1 MTNYHFLV
9 IHILFLIR
17 IIKIFLILV
26 FEIEKAIIDLNFDD
40 DVMRLEYPMQSPV
53 TFTLGEKF
61 LQEKLNFNFI
71 IMSELGN
78 KYKKLAKGD
87 IELQSKYFLEKKTIF
102 EKWIYMTPYQSQIEE
117 LGIKGETLKNEL
129 NSGKINV
136 KIELQENLEEY
147 KTKLLL
153 YQKENQ
159 NVKNSDSDLNNN
171 NNMKKNFNYNLKD
184 NENNRNIQF
193 DDNLSDVSISIL
205 DVKEEDR
212 KGLDL
217 NQLIDDDYIENLKQ
231 IIEDNYQ
238 KILPKDP
245 VKLKQMNESLYK
257 KFINLSNIYN
267 EVLYSLA
274 TTGEE
279 IREETKKFYD
289 DYKLLKKD
297 IYNGRVELK
306 KQNYQLKREIEAN
319 NQENKTLK
327 QEIENYK
334 TEKKILK
341 NKLGLEDTK
350 KIENPDIEILSETL
364 KKLNDMG
371 IDIFV
376 GSGLSEEDKNLVKNM
391 LNINSNED
399 ENKKDLGTDNEYE
412 GEDDIKEDLELGNQ
426 IVALIEKDVN
436 DLYLRKKIEQVKID
450 QINAITYI
458 FQNDKDTHEVTL
470 KIVKDELYCTD
481 GTTFS
486 SWLIQNF
493 SV

>member
-1 MTNYHFLV
+1 
-9 IHILFLIR
+9 
-17 IIKIFLILV
+17 
-26 FEIEKAIIDLNFDD
+26 
-40 DVMRLEYPMQSPV
+40 MRLDYPMKSPV
-53 TFTLGEKF
+53 SFTLGEKF
-61 LQEKLNFNFI
+61 LQEKLVFNFI
-71 IMSELGN
+71 IMSALGN
-78 KYKKLAKGD
+78 KYKKIAKGD
-87 IELQSKYFLEKKTIF
+87 IELQSKYFVDKKTTF

-117 LGIKGETLKNEL
+117 LGIQSDSTKNEV
-129 NSGKINV
+129 NNGKINV

-147 KTKLLL
+147 KTKLVL
-153 YQKENQ
+153 YQKDNQ
-159 NVKNSDSDLNNN
+159 ASNSNEKNNIR
-171 NNMKKNFNYNLKD
+171 KNYNFNLKD
-184 NENNRNIQF
+184 GENNRNVQF

-217 NQLIDDDYIENLKQ
+217 EQLIDDDYIEDLKQ
-231 IIEDNYQ
+231 IIENNYQ

-257 KFINLSNIYN
+257 KFINLSNTYN

-297 IYNGRVELK
+297 IFNGRVELK

-341 NKLGLEDTK
+341 NKLGLEDNK
-350 KIENPDIEILSETL
+350 KIDNPDIEILSETL

-391 LNINSNED
+391 LNLNSNED
-399 ENKKDLGTDNEYE
+399 ENKKDGSDNEYE

-426 IVALIEKDVN
+426 IVSLIEKDVN
-436 DLYLRKKIEQVKID
+436 DLYLRKLIEQIKID
-450 QINAITYI
+450 QINAITYV
-458 FQNDKDTHEVTL
+458 FQNDKETHEVTL
-470 KIVKDELYCTD
+470 KIVNEELYCSD
-481 GTTFS
+481 NTTFS
-486 SWLIQNF
+486 SWLIKHF

>member
-1 MTNYHFLV
+1 
-9 IHILFLIR
+9 
-17 IIKIFLILV
+17 
-26 FEIEKAIIDLNFDD
+26 
-40 DVMRLEYPMQSPV
+40 MRLDYPMKSPV
-53 TFTLGEKF
+53 SFTLGEKF
-61 LQEKLNFNFI
+61 LQEKLVFNFI
-71 IMSELGN
+71 IMSALGN
-78 KYKKLAKGD
+78 KYKKIAKGD
-87 IELQSKYFLEKKTIF
+87 IELQSKYFVDKKTTF

-117 LGIKGETLKNEL
+117 LGIQSDSTKNEV
-129 NSGKINV
+129 NNAKINV

-147 KTKLLL
+147 KTKLVL
-153 YQKENQ
+153 YQKDNQ
-159 NVKNSDSDLNNN
+159 ASNSNEKNNIR
-171 NNMKKNFNYNLKD
+171 KNYNFNLKD
-184 NENNRNIQF
+184 GENNRNVQF

-217 NQLIDDDYIENLKQ
+217 EQLIDDDYIEDLKQ
-231 IIEDNYQ
+231 IIENNYQ

-257 KFINLSNIYN
+257 KFINLSNTYN

-297 IYNGRVELK
+297 IFNGRVELK

-341 NKLGLEDTK
+341 NKLGLEDSK
-350 KIENPDIEILSETL
+350 KTENPDIEILSETL

-391 LNINSNED
+391 LNININDD
-399 ENKKDLGTDNEYE
+399 ENKKDGTDNEYE
-412 GEDDIKEDLELGNQ
+412 GDDDIKEDLELGNQ

-450 QINAITYI
+450 QINAITYV

-470 KIVKDELYCTD
+470 KIIKDELYCSD

-486 SWLIQNF
+486 SWLIKNF
-493 SV
+493 SA

>member
-1 MTNYHFLV
+1 MFQIDKCV
-9 IHILFLIR
+9 
-17 IIKIFLILV
+17 
-26 FEIEKAIIDLNFDD
+26 IDLNFDD
-40 DVMRLEYPMQSPV
+40 DVVRLEYPMESPV
-53 TFTLGEKF
+53 PFTLGEKF
-61 LQEKLNFNFI
+61 LQEKLIFNFI
-71 IMSELGN
+71 IMTELGN
-78 KYKKLAKGD
+78 KYKKIAKGD
-87 IELQSKYFLEKKTIF
+87 VELQSKYFLEKKTIF
-102 EKWIYMTPYQSQIEE
+102 EKWIYITPFKSQIEE
-117 LGIKGETLKNEL
+117 FGLKGDLLKNEI
-129 NSGKINV
+129 NNGKINV
-136 KIELQENLEEY
+136 KIELQENPEEY

-153 YQKENQ
+153 YQKDNQ
-159 NVKNSDSDLNNN
+159 NANNNDINNN
-171 NNMKKNFNYNLKD
+171 NRKNFNFNLKD
-184 NENNRNIQF
+184 GENNRNIQF

-212 KGLDL
+212 KGLDIE
-217 NQLIDDDYIENLKQ
+217 QLIDDDYIENLKQ
-231 IIEDNYQ
+231 IIENNYQ

-245 VKLKQMNESLYK
+245 AKLKQINESLYK
-257 KFINLSNIYN
+257 KFINLSNTYN

-297 IYNGRVELK
+297 IYNGRVDLK

-350 KIENPDIEILSETL
+350 KTENPDIEILSETL

-376 GSGLSEEDKNLVKNM
+376 GSGLSEDDKNLVKNM
-391 LNINSNED
+391 LNINTNDD

-450 QINAITYI
+450 QINAITYV
-458 FQNDKDTHEVTL
+458 FQNDKETHEVTL
-470 KIVKDELYCTD
+470 KIEKDELYCND

-486 SWLIQNF
+486 SWLINNF

>member
-1 MTNYHFLV
+1 MFQIDKCV
-9 IHILFLIR
+9 
-17 IIKIFLILV
+17 
-26 FEIEKAIIDLNFDD
+26 IDLNFDD
-40 DVMRLEYPMQSPV
+40 DVMRLEYPMESPV
-53 TFTLGEKF
+53 PFTLGEKF
-61 LQEKLNFNFI
+61 LQEKLIFNFI
-71 IMSELGN
+71 IMTELGN
-78 KYKKLAKGD
+78 KYKKIAKGD
-87 IELQSKYFLEKKTIF
+87 VELQSKYFLEKKTIF
-102 EKWIYMTPYQSQIEE
+102 EKWIYITPFKSQIEE
-117 LGIKGETLKNEL
+117 FGLKGDLLKNEI
-129 NSGKINV
+129 NNGKINV
-136 KIELQENLEEY
+136 KIELQENPEEY
-147 KTKLLL
+147 KTKVLL
-153 YQKENQ
+153 YQKDNQ
-159 NVKNSDSDLNNN
+159 NANNNDINNN
-171 NNMKKNFNYNLKD
+171 NRKNFNFNLKD
-184 NENNRNIQF
+184 GENNRNIQF

-212 KGLDL
+212 KGLDIE
-217 NQLIDDDYIENLKQ
+217 QLIDDDYIENLKQ
-231 IIEDNYQ
+231 IIENNYQ

-245 VKLKQMNESLYK
+245 AKLKQINESLYK
-257 KFINLSNIYN
+257 KFINLSNTYN

-297 IYNGRVELK
+297 IYNGRVDLK

-350 KIENPDIEILSETL
+350 KTENPDIEILSETL

-376 GSGLSEEDKNLVKNM
+376 GSGLSEDDKNLVKNM
-391 LNINSNED
+391 LNINTNDD

-450 QINAITYI
+450 QINAITYV
-458 FQNDKDTHEVTL
+458 FQNDKETHEVTL
-470 KIVKDELYCTD
+470 KIEKDELYCND

-486 SWLIQNF
+486 SWLINNF

>member
-1 MTNYHFLV
+1 MFQIDKCV
-9 IHILFLIR
+9 IG
-17 IIKIFLILV
+17 
-26 FEIEKAIIDLNFDD
+26 LNFDD
-40 DVMRLEYPMQSPV
+40 DVMRLEYPMESPV
-53 TFTLGEKF
+53 PFTLGEKF
-61 LQEKLNFNFI
+61 LQEKLIFNFI
-71 IMSELGN
+71 IMTELGN
-78 KYKKLAKGD
+78 KYKKIAKGD
-87 IELQSKYFLEKKTIF
+87 VELQSKYFLEKKTIF
-102 EKWIYMTPYQSQIEE
+102 EKWIYITPFKSQIEE
-117 LGIKGETLKNEL
+117 FGLKGDLLKNEI
-129 NSGKINV
+129 NNGKINV
-136 KIELQENLEEY
+136 KIELQENPEEY

-153 YQKENQ
+153 YQKDNQ
-159 NVKNSDSDLNNN
+159 NANNNDINNN
-171 NNMKKNFNYNLKD
+171 NRKNFNFNLKD
-184 NENNRNIQF
+184 GENNRNIQF

-212 KGLDL
+212 KGLDIE
-217 NQLIDDDYIENLKQ
+217 QLIDDDYIENLKQ
-231 IIEDNYQ
+231 IIENNYQ

-245 VKLKQMNESLYK
+245 AKLKQINESLYK
-257 KFINLSNIYN
+257 KFINLSNTYN

-297 IYNGRVELK
+297 IYNGRVDLK

-350 KIENPDIEILSETL
+350 KTENPDIEILSETL

-376 GSGLSEEDKNLVKNM
+376 GSGLSEDDKNLVKNM
-391 LNINSNED
+391 LNINTNDD

-450 QINAITYI
+450 QINAITYV
-458 FQNDKDTHEVTL
+458 FQNDKETHEVTL
-470 KIVKDELYCTD
+470 KIEKDELYCND

-486 SWLIQNF
+486 SWLINNF

>member
-1 MTNYHFLV
+1 MFQIDKCV
-9 IHILFLIR
+9 
-17 IIKIFLILV
+17 
-26 FEIEKAIIDLNFDD
+26 IDLNFDD
-40 DVMRLEYPMQSPV
+40 DVMRLEYPMESPV
-53 TFTLGEKF
+53 PFTLGEKF
-61 LQEKLNFNFI
+61 LQEKLIFNFI
-71 IMSELGN
+71 IMTELGN
-78 KYKKLAKGD
+78 KYKKIAKGD
-87 IELQSKYFLEKKTIF
+87 VELQSKYFLEKKTIF
-102 EKWIYMTPYQSQIEE
+102 EKWIYITPFKSQIEE
-117 LGIKGETLKNEL
+117 FGLKGDLLKNEI
-129 NSGKINV
+129 NNGKINV
-136 KIELQENLEEY
+136 KIELQENPEEY

-153 YQKENQ
+153 YQKDNQ
-159 NVKNSDSDLNNN
+159 NANNNDINNN
-171 NNMKKNFNYNLKD
+171 NRKNFNFNLKD
-184 NENNRNIQF
+184 GENNRNIQF

-212 KGLDL
+212 KGLDIE
-217 NQLIDDDYIENLKQ
+217 QLIDDDYIENLKQ
-231 IIEDNYQ
+231 IIENNYQ

-245 VKLKQMNESLYK
+245 AKLKQINESLYK
-257 KFINLSNIYN
+257 KFINLSNTYN

-297 IYNGRVELK
+297 IYNGRVDLK

-350 KIENPDIEILSETL
+350 KTENPDIEILSETL

-376 GSGLSEEDKNLVKNM
+376 GSGLSEDDKNLVKNM
-391 LNINSNED
+391 LNINTNDD

-450 QINAITYI
+450 QINAITYV
-458 FQNDKDTHEVTL
+458 FQNDKETHEVTL
-470 KIVKDELYCTD
+470 KIEKDELYCND

-486 SWLIQNF
+486 SWLIKNF

>member
-1 MTNYHFLV
+1 
-9 IHILFLIR
+9 
-17 IIKIFLILV
+17 
-26 FEIEKAIIDLNFDD
+26 
-40 DVMRLEYPMQSPV
+40 MRLDYPMKSPV
-53 TFTLGEKF
+53 SFTLGEKF
-61 LQEKLNFNFI
+61 LQEKLVFNFI
-71 IMSELGN
+71 IMSALGN
-78 KYKKLAKGD
+78 KYKKIAKGD
-87 IELQSKYFLEKKTIF
+87 IELQSKYFVDKKTTF

-117 LGIKGETLKNEL
+117 LGIQSDSTKNEV
-129 NSGKINV
+129 NNAKINV

-147 KTKLLL
+147 KTKLVL
-153 YQKENQ
+153 YQKDNQ
-159 NVKNSDSDLNNN
+159 ASNSNEKNNIR
-171 NNMKKNFNYNLKD
+171 KNYNFNLKD
-184 NENNRNIQF
+184 AENNRNVQF

-217 NQLIDDDYIENLKQ
+217 EQLIDDDYIEDLKQ
-231 IIEDNYQ
+231 IIENNYQ

-257 KFINLSNIYN
+257 KFINLSNTYN

-297 IYNGRVELK
+297 IFNGRVELK

-341 NKLGLEDTK
+341 NKLGLEDSK
-350 KIENPDIEILSETL
+350 KTENPDIEILSETL

-391 LNINSNED
+391 LNINTNDD
-399 ENKKDLGTDNEYE
+399 ENKKDGTDNEYE
-412 GEDDIKEDLELGNQ
+412 GDDDIKEDLELGNQ

-450 QINAITYI
+450 QINAITYV

-470 KIVKDELYCTD
+470 KIIKDELYCSD

-486 SWLIQNF
+486 SWLIKNF
-493 SV
+493 SA

>member
-1 MTNYHFLV
+1 
-9 IHILFLIR
+9 
-17 IIKIFLILV
+17 
-26 FEIEKAIIDLNFDD
+26 
-40 DVMRLEYPMQSPV
+40 MRLDYPMKSPV
-53 TFTLGEKF
+53 SFTLGEKF
-61 LQEKLNFNFI
+61 LQEKLVFNFI
-71 IMSELGN
+71 IMSALGN
-78 KYKKLAKGD
+78 KYKKIAKGD
-87 IELQSKYFLEKKTIF
+87 IELQSKYFVDKKTTF

-117 LGIKGETLKNEL
+117 LGIQSDSTKNEV
-129 NSGKINV
+129 NNGKINV

-147 KTKLLL
+147 KTKLVL
-153 YQKENQ
+153 YQKDNQ
-159 NVKNSDSDLNNN
+159 ASNSNEKNNIR
-171 NNMKKNFNYNLKD
+171 KNYNFNLKD
-184 NENNRNIQF
+184 GENNRNVQF

-217 NQLIDDDYIENLKQ
+217 EQLIDDDYIEDLKQ
-231 IIEDNYQ
+231 IIENNYQ

-257 KFINLSNIYN
+257 KFINLSNTYN

-297 IYNGRVELK
+297 IFNGRVELK

-350 KIENPDIEILSETL
+350 KTENPDIEILSETL

-376 GSGLSEEDKNLVKNM
+376 GSALSEEDKNLVKNM
-391 LNINSNED
+391 LNINTNDD
-399 ENKKDLGTDNEYE
+399 ENKKDGTDNEYE
-412 GEDDIKEDLELGNQ
+412 GDDDIKEDLELGNQ

-450 QINAITYI
+450 QINAITYV

-470 KIVKDELYCTD
+470 KIIKDELYCSD

-486 SWLIQNF
+486 SWLIKNF
-493 SV
+493 SA

>member
-1 MTNYHFLV
+1 V
-9 IHILFLIR
+9 
-17 IIKIFLILV
+17 
-26 FEIEKAIIDLNFDD
+26 IDLNFDD
-40 DVMRLEYPMQSPV
+40 DVMRLEYPMKSPV
-53 TFTLGEKF
+53 SFTLGEKF
-61 LQEKLNFNFI
+61 LQEKLIFNFI
-71 IMSELGN
+71 IMNALGN
-78 KYKKLAKGD
+78 KYKKIAKGE

-102 EKWIYMTPYQSQIEE
+102 EKWIYMTPFQSQIDE
-117 LGIKGETLKNEL
+117 LDINNNSAKDEI

-153 YQKENQ
+153 YQKDNQ
-159 NVKNSDSDLNNN
+159 NVNNN
-171 NNMKKNFNYNLKD
+171 ENNNSIRKNYNFNLKD
-184 NENNRNIQF
+184 NENNRNVQF

-217 NQLIDDDYIENLKQ
+217 EQLIDDDYIENLKQ

-238 KILPKDP
+238 QILPKDP
-245 VKLKQMNESLYK
+245 IKLKQMNESLYK
-257 KFINLSNIYN
+257 KFINLSNTYN

-350 KIENPDIEILSETL
+350 KTENPDIEILSETL

-391 LNINSNED
+391 LNINVNDD
-399 ENKKDLGTDNEYE
+399 ENKKELGTDNEYE
-412 GEDDIKEDLELGNQ
+412 GDDDIKEDLELGNQ

-450 QINAITYI
+450 QINAITYV

-486 SWLIQNF
+486 AWLIKNF

>member
-1 MTNYHFLV
+1 MFQIDKCV
-9 IHILFLIR
+9 
-17 IIKIFLILV
+17 
-26 FEIEKAIIDLNFDD
+26 IDLNFDD
-40 DVMRLEYPMQSPV
+40 DVMRLEYPMESPV
-53 TFTLGEKF
+53 PFTLGEKF
-61 LQEKLNFNFI
+61 LQEKLIFNFI
-71 IMSELGN
+71 IMTELGN
-78 KYKKLAKGD
+78 KYKKIAKGD
-87 IELQSKYFLEKKTIF
+87 VELQSKYFLEKKTIF
-102 EKWIYMTPYQSQIEE
+102 EKWIYITPFKSQIEE
-117 LGIKGETLKNEL
+117 FGLKGDLLKNEI
-129 NSGKINV
+129 NNGKINV
-136 KIELQENLEEY
+136 KIELQENPEEY

-153 YQKENQ
+153 YQKDNQ
-159 NVKNSDSDLNNN
+159 NANNNDINNN
-171 NNMKKNFNYNLKD
+171 NRKNFNFNLKD
-184 NENNRNIQF
+184 GENNRNIQF

-212 KGLDL
+212 KGLDIE
-217 NQLIDDDYIENLKQ
+217 QLIDDDYIENLKQ
-231 IIEDNYQ
+231 IIENNYQ

-245 VKLKQMNESLYK
+245 AKLKQINESLYK
-257 KFINLSNIYN
+257 KFINLSNTYN

-297 IYNGRVELK
+297 IYNGRVDIK

-350 KIENPDIEILSETL
+350 KTENPDIEILSETL

-376 GSGLSEEDKNLVKNM
+376 GSGLSEDDKNLVKNM
-391 LNINSNED
+391 LNINTNDD

-450 QINAITYI
+450 QINAITYV
-458 FQNDKDTHEVTL
+458 FQNDKETHEVTL
-470 KIVKDELYCTD
+470 KIEKDELYCND

-486 SWLIQNF
+486 SWLINNF

>member
-1 MTNYHFLV
+1 
-9 IHILFLIR
+9 
-17 IIKIFLILV
+17 
-26 FEIEKAIIDLNFDD
+26 
-40 DVMRLEYPMQSPV
+40 MRLDYPMKSPV
-53 TFTLGEKF
+53 SFTLGEKF
-61 LQEKLNFNFI
+61 LQEKLVFNFI
-71 IMSELGN
+71 IMSALGN
-78 KYKKLAKGD
+78 KYKKIAKGD
-87 IELQSKYFLEKKTIF
+87 IELQSKYFLEKKTTF
-102 EKWIYMTPYQSQIEE
+102 EKWIYMTPFQSQIEE
-117 LGIKGETLKNEL
+117 LGIQGDASKNEV

-153 YQKENQ
+153 YQKDNQ
-159 NVKNSDSDLNNN
+159 LGNSNEK
-171 NNMKKNFNYNLKD
+171 NNMRKNYNFNLKD

-217 NQLIDDDYIENLKQ
+217 DQLIDDDYIEDLKQ
-231 IIEDNYQ
+231 IIENNYQ
-238 KILPKDP
+238 TILPKDP
-245 VKLKQMNESLYK
+245 IKLKQLNESLYK
-257 KFINLSNIYN
+257 KFINLSNTYN

-297 IYNGRVELK
+297 IFNSRVELK

-350 KIENPDIEILSETL
+350 RTENPDIEILSETL

-391 LNINSNED
+391 LNINTNDD
-399 ENKKDLGTDNEYE
+399 ENKKDGTDNEYE
-412 GEDDIKEDLELGNQ
+412 GDEDIKEDLELGNQ

-450 QINAITYI
+450 QINAITYV

-470 KIVKDELYCTD
+470 KIVKDELYCSD

-486 SWLIQNF
+486 SWLIKNF
-493 SV
+493 SA

>member
-1 MTNYHFLV
+1 
-9 IHILFLIR
+9 
-17 IIKIFLILV
+17 
-26 FEIEKAIIDLNFDD
+26 
-40 DVMRLEYPMQSPV
+40 MRLDYPMKSPV
-53 TFTLGEKF
+53 SFTLGEKF
-61 LQEKLNFNFI
+61 LQEKLVFNFI
-71 IMSELGN
+71 IMSALGN
-78 KYKKLAKGD
+78 KYKKIAKGD
-87 IELQSKYFLEKKTIF
+87 IELQSKYFVDKKTTF

-117 LGIKGETLKNEL
+117 LGIQSDSTKNEV
-129 NSGKINV
+129 NNAKINV

-147 KTKLLL
+147 KTKLVL
-153 YQKENQ
+153 YQKDNQ
-159 NVKNSDSDLNNN
+159 ASNSNEKNNIR
-171 NNMKKNFNYNLKD
+171 KNYNFNLKD
-184 NENNRNIQF
+184 GENNRNVQF

-217 NQLIDDDYIENLKQ
+217 EQLIDDDYIEDLKQ
-231 IIEDNYQ
+231 IIENNYQ

-257 KFINLSNIYN
+257 KFINLSNTYN

-297 IYNGRVELK
+297 IFNGRVELK

-350 KIENPDIEILSETL
+350 KTENPDIEILSETL

-391 LNINSNED
+391 LNINTNDD
-399 ENKKDLGTDNEYE
+399 ENKKDGTDNEYE
-412 GEDDIKEDLELGNQ
+412 GDDDIKEDLELGNQ

-450 QINAITYI
+450 QINAITYV

-470 KIVKDELYCTD
+470 KIIKDELYCSD

-486 SWLIQNF
+486 SWLIKNF
-493 SV
+493 SA

>member
-1 MTNYHFLV
+1 
-9 IHILFLIR
+9 
-17 IIKIFLILV
+17 
-26 FEIEKAIIDLNFDD
+26 
-40 DVMRLEYPMQSPV
+40 MRLDYPMKSPV
-53 TFTLGEKF
+53 SFTLGEKF
-61 LQEKLNFNFI
+61 LQEKLVFNFI
-71 IMSELGN
+71 IMSALGN
-78 KYKKLAKGD
+78 KYKKIAKGD
-87 IELQSKYFLEKKTIF
+87 IELQSRYFLDKKTTF

-117 LGIKGETLKNEL
+117 LGIQGDATKNEV
-129 NSGKINV
+129 NNGKINV

-153 YQKENQ
+153 YQKDNQ
-159 NVKNSDSDLNNN
+159 QANSNEKNNN
-171 NNMKKNFNYNLKD
+171 RKNYNFNLKD
-184 NENNRNIQF
+184 ENNRNVQF

-217 NQLIDDDYIENLKQ
+217 DQLIDDDYIEDLKQ
-231 IIEDNYQ
+231 IIEN
-238 KILPKDP
+238 
-245 VKLKQMNESLYK
+245 N
-257 KFINLSNIYN
+257 
-267 EVLYSLA
+267 LYSLA

-297 IYNGRVELK
+297 IFNSRVELK

-350 KIENPDIEILSETL
+350 KTENPDIEILSETL

-391 LNINSNED
+391 LNINTNDD
-399 ENKKDLGTDNEYE
+399 ENKKDGTDNEYE
-412 GEDDIKEDLELGNQ
+412 GDDDIKEDLELGNQ

-450 QINAITYI
+450 QINAITYV

-470 KIVKDELYCTD
+470 KIVKDELYCSD

-486 SWLIQNF
+486 SWLIKNF
-493 SV
+493 SA

>member
-1 MTNYHFLV
+1 M
-9 IHILFLIR
+9 
-17 IIKIFLILV
+17 
-26 FEIEKAIIDLNFDD
+26 EIEKGIIDINFDD
-40 DVMRLEYPMQSPV
+40 DVMRFDYPMKEPV
-53 TFTLGEKF
+53 TFSLGEKF
-61 LQEKLNFNFI
+61 LQEKIVFNFI
-71 IMSELGN
+71 IMIELGN
-78 KYKKLAKGD
+78 KYKKIAKGD
-87 IELQSKYFLEKKTIF
+87 IELASKYFLGDKISF
-102 EKWIYMTPYQSQIEE
+102 EKWIYIRPFQSQIENF
-117 LGIKGETLKNEL
+117 GIHTDLLKTEL
-129 NSGKINV
+129 NNGKIFV
-136 KIELQENLEEY
+136 KIELQESLEEY

-153 YQKENQ
+153 YQKDNQ
-159 NVKNSDSDLNNN
+159 ISSTSPNDFS
-171 NNMKKNFNYNLKD
+171 KKNYQGYKD
-184 NENNRNIQF
+184 INENEMNKNNQF

-212 KGLDL
+212 NGLELD
-217 NQLIDDDYIENLKQ
+217 QLIDDDYIENLKQ
-231 IIEDNYQ
+231 LIQNNY
-238 KILPKDP
+238 KTILPKDP
-245 VKLKQMNESLYK
+245 IKLKQMNESLYK
-257 KFINLSNIYN
+257 KFINLSNSYN
-267 EVLYSLA
+267 EALYALA

-341 NKLGLEDTK
+341 NKLGLEDNK

-391 LNINSNED
+391 LNINSNDD
-399 ENKKDLGTDNEYE
+399 ENKKEGSDNEYE

-426 IVALIEKDVN
+426 IVSLIEKDVN
-436 DLYLRKKIEQVKID
+436 DLYLRKLIKQIKID
-450 QINAITYI
+450 QINAITYV
-458 FQNDKDTHEVTL
+458 FHNDNETHEVTL
-470 KIVKDELYCTD
+470 KIVNEELYCSD
-481 GTTFS
+481 NTTFS
-486 SWLIQNF
+486 SWLIKNF

>member
-1 MTNYHFLV
+1 M
-9 IHILFLIR
+9 
-17 IIKIFLILV
+17 
-26 FEIEKAIIDLNFDD
+26 NFDD
-40 DVMRLEYPMQSPV
+40 DVMRLDYPMKSPV
-53 TFTLGEKF
+53 SFTLGEKF
-61 LQEKLNFNFI
+61 LQEKLVFNFI
-71 IMSELGN
+71 IMSALGN
-78 KYKKLAKGD
+78 KYKKIAKGD
-87 IELQSKYFLEKKTIF
+87 IELQSKYFVDKKTTF

-117 LGIKGETLKNEL
+117 LGIQSDSTKNEV
-129 NSGKINV
+129 NNGKINV

-147 KTKLLL
+147 KTKLVL
-153 YQKENQ
+153 YQKDNQ
-159 NVKNSDSDLNNN
+159 ASNSNEKNNIR
-171 NNMKKNFNYNLKD
+171 KNYNFNLKD
-184 NENNRNIQF
+184 AENNRNVQF

-217 NQLIDDDYIENLKQ
+217 EQLIDDDYIEDLKQ
-231 IIEDNYQ
+231 IIENNYQ

-257 KFINLSNIYN
+257 KFINLSNTYN

-297 IYNGRVELK
+297 IFNGRVELK

-350 KIENPDIEILSETL
+350 KTENPDIEILSETL

-391 LNINSNED
+391 LNINTNDD
-399 ENKKDLGTDNEYE
+399 ENKKDGTDNEYE
-412 GEDDIKEDLELGNQ
+412 GDDDIKEDLELGNQ

-450 QINAITYI
+450 QINAITYV

-470 KIVKDELYCTD
+470 KIIKDELYCSD

-486 SWLIQNF
+486 SWLIKNF
-493 SV
+493 SA

>member
-1 MTNYHFLV
+1 M
-9 IHILFLIR
+9 
-17 IIKIFLILV
+17 
-26 FEIEKAIIDLNFDD
+26 NFDD
-40 DVMRLEYPMQSPV
+40 DVMRLDYPMKSPV
-53 TFTLGEKF
+53 SFTLGEKF
-61 LQEKLNFNFI
+61 LQEKLVFNFI
-71 IMSELGN
+71 IMSALGN
-78 KYKKLAKGD
+78 KYKKIAKGD
-87 IELQSKYFLEKKTIF
+87 IELQSKYFVDKKTTF

-117 LGIKGETLKNEL
+117 LGIQSDPTKNEV
-129 NSGKINV
+129 NNGKINV

-147 KTKLLL
+147 KTKLVL
-153 YQKENQ
+153 YQKDNQ
-159 NVKNSDSDLNNN
+159 ASNSNEKNNIR
-171 NNMKKNFNYNLKD
+171 KNYNFNLKD
-184 NENNRNIQF
+184 GENNRNVQF

-217 NQLIDDDYIENLKQ
+217 EQLIDDDYMEDLKQ
-231 IIEDNYQ
+231 IIENNYQ

-257 KFINLSNIYN
+257 KFINLSNTYN

-297 IYNGRVELK
+297 IFNGRVELK

-350 KIENPDIEILSETL
+350 KTENPDIEILSETL

-391 LNINSNED
+391 LNINTNDD
-399 ENKKDLGTDNEYE
+399 ENKKDGTDNEYE
-412 GEDDIKEDLELGNQ
+412 GDDDIKEDLELGNQ

-450 QINAITYI
+450 QINAITYV

-470 KIVKDELYCTD
+470 KIIKDELYCSD
-481 GTTFS
+481 GATFS
-486 SWLIQNF
+486 SWLIKNF
-493 SV
+493 SA

>member
-1 MTNYHFLV
+1 
-9 IHILFLIR
+9 
-17 IIKIFLILV
+17 
-26 FEIEKAIIDLNFDD
+26 
-40 DVMRLEYPMQSPV
+40 MRLDYPMKSPV
-53 TFTLGEKF
+53 SFTLGEKF
-61 LQEKLNFNFI
+61 LQEKLVFNFI
-71 IMSELGN
+71 IMSALGN
-78 KYKKLAKGD
+78 KYKKIAKGD
-87 IELQSKYFLEKKTIF
+87 IELQSKYFVDKKTTF

-117 LGIKGETLKNEL
+117 LGIQSDSTKNEV
-129 NSGKINV
+129 NNGKINV

-147 KTKLLL
+147 KTKLVL
-153 YQKENQ
+153 YQKDNQ
-159 NVKNSDSDLNNN
+159 TSNSNEKNNIR
-171 NNMKKNFNYNLKD
+171 KNYNFNLKD
-184 NENNRNIQF
+184 GENNRNVQF

-217 NQLIDDDYIENLKQ
+217 EQLIDDDYIEDLKQ
-231 IIEDNYQ
+231 IIENNYQ

-257 KFINLSNIYN
+257 KFINLSNTYN

-297 IYNGRVELK
+297 IFNGRVELK

-350 KIENPDIEILSETL
+350 KTENPDIEILSETL

-391 LNINSNED
+391 LNINTNDD
-399 ENKKDLGTDNEYE
+399 ENKKDGTDNEYE
-412 GEDDIKEDLELGNQ
+412 GDDDIKEDLELGNQ

-450 QINAITYI
+450 QINAITYV

-470 KIVKDELYCTD
+470 KIIKDELYCSD

-486 SWLIQNF
+486 SWLIKNF
-493 SV
+493 SA

>member
-1 MTNYHFLV
+1 
-9 IHILFLIR
+9 
-17 IIKIFLILV
+17 
-26 FEIEKAIIDLNFDD
+26 
-40 DVMRLEYPMQSPV
+40 MRLDYPMKSPFS
-53 TFTLGEKF
+53 FTLGEKF
-61 LQEKLNFNFI
+61 LQEKLVFNFI
-71 IMSELGN
+71 IMSALGN
-78 KYKKLAKGD
+78 KYKKIAKGD
-87 IELQSKYFLEKKTIF
+87 IELQSKYFVDKKTTF

-117 LGIKGETLKNEL
+117 LGIQSDSTKNEV
-129 NSGKINV
+129 NNGKINV

-147 KTKLLL
+147 KTKLVL
-153 YQKENQ
+153 YQKDNQ
-159 NVKNSDSDLNNN
+159 TSNSNEKNNIR
-171 NNMKKNFNYNLKD
+171 KNYNFNLKD
-184 NENNRNIQF
+184 GENNRNVQF

-217 NQLIDDDYIENLKQ
+217 EQLIDDDYIEDLKQ
-231 IIEDNYQ
+231 IIENNYQ

-245 VKLKQMNESLYK
+245 AKLKQMNESLYK
-257 KFINLSNIYN
+257 KFINLSNTYN

-297 IYNGRVELK
+297 IFNGRVELK

-350 KIENPDIEILSETL
+350 KTENPDIEILSETL

-391 LNINSNED
+391 LNINTNDD
-399 ENKKDLGTDNEYE
+399 ENKKDGTDNEYE
-412 GEDDIKEDLELGNQ
+412 GDDDIKEDLELGNQ

-450 QINAITYI
+450 QINAITYV

-470 KIVKDELYCTD
+470 KIIKDELYCSD

-486 SWLIQNF
+486 SWLIKNF
-493 SV
+493 SA

>member
-1 MTNYHFLV
+1 MFQIDKCV
-9 IHILFLIR
+9 
-17 IIKIFLILV
+17 
-26 FEIEKAIIDLNFDD
+26 IDLNFDD
-40 DVMRLEYPMQSPV
+40 DVMRLEYPMESPV
-53 TFTLGEKF
+53 PFTLGEKF
-61 LQEKLNFNFI
+61 LQEKLIFNFI
-71 IMSELGN
+71 IMTELGN
-78 KYKKLAKGD
+78 KYKKIAKGD
-87 IELQSKYFLEKKTIF
+87 VELQSKYFLEKKTIF
-102 EKWIYMTPYQSQIEE
+102 EKWIYITPFKSQIEE
-117 LGIKGETLKNEL
+117 FGLKGDLLKNEI
-129 NSGKINV
+129 NNGKINV
-136 KIELQENLEEY
+136 KIELQENPEEY

-153 YQKENQ
+153 YQKDNQ
-159 NVKNSDSDLNNN
+159 NANNNDINNN
-171 NNMKKNFNYNLKD
+171 NRKNFNFNLKD
-184 NENNRNIQF
+184 GENNRNIQF

-212 KGLDL
+212 KGLEIE
-217 NQLIDDDYIENLKQ
+217 QLIDDDYIENLKQ
-231 IIEDNYQ
+231 IIENNYQ

-245 VKLKQMNESLYK
+245 AKLKQINESLYK
-257 KFINLSNIYN
+257 KFINLSNTYN

-297 IYNGRVELK
+297 IYNGRVDLK

-350 KIENPDIEILSETL
+350 KTENPDIEILSETL

-376 GSGLSEEDKNLVKNM
+376 GSGLSEDDKNLVKNM
-391 LNINSNED
+391 LNINTNDD

-450 QINAITYI
+450 QINAITYV
-458 FQNDKDTHEVTL
+458 FQNDKETHEVTL
-470 KIVKDELYCTD
+470 KIEKDELYCND

-486 SWLIQNF
+486 SWLINNF

>member
-1 MTNYHFLV
+1 M
-9 IHILFLIR
+9 
-17 IIKIFLILV
+17 
-26 FEIEKAIIDLNFDD
+26 NFDD
-40 DVMRLEYPMQSPV
+40 DVMRLDYPMKSPV
-53 TFTLGEKF
+53 SFTLGEKF
-61 LQEKLNFNFI
+61 LQEKLVFNFI
-71 IMSELGN
+71 IMSALGN
-78 KYKKLAKGD
+78 KYKKIAKGD
-87 IELQSKYFLEKKTIF
+87 IELQSKYFVDKKTTF

-117 LGIKGETLKNEL
+117 LGIQSDSTKNEV
-129 NSGKINV
+129 NNGKINV

-147 KTKLLL
+147 KTKLVL
-153 YQKENQ
+153 YQKDNQ
-159 NVKNSDSDLNNN
+159 ASNSNEKNNIR
-171 NNMKKNFNYNLKD
+171 KNYNFNLKD
-184 NENNRNIQF
+184 GENNRNVQF

-217 NQLIDDDYIENLKQ
+217 EQLIDDDYIEDLKQ
-231 IIEDNYQ
+231 IIENNYQ

-257 KFINLSNIYN
+257 KFINLSNTYN

-297 IYNGRVELK
+297 IFNGRVELK

-350 KIENPDIEILSETL
+350 KTENPDIEILSETL

-376 GSGLSEEDKNLVKNM
+376 GSALSEEDKNLVKNM
-391 LNINSNED
+391 LNINTNDD
-399 ENKKDLGTDNEYE
+399 ENKKDGTDNEYE
-412 GEDDIKEDLELGNQ
+412 GDDDIKEDLELGNQ

-450 QINAITYI
+450 QINAITYV

-470 KIVKDELYCTD
+470 KIIKDELYCSD

-486 SWLIQNF
+486 SWLIKNF
-493 SV
+493 SA

>member
-1 MTNYHFLV
+1 
-9 IHILFLIR
+9 
-17 IIKIFLILV
+17 
-26 FEIEKAIIDLNFDD
+26 
-40 DVMRLEYPMQSPV
+40 MRLDYPMKSPV
-53 TFTLGEKF
+53 SFTLGEKF
-61 LQEKLNFNFI
+61 LQEKLVFNFI
-71 IMSELGN
+71 IMSALGN
-78 KYKKLAKGD
+78 KYKKIAKGD
-87 IELQSKYFLEKKTIF
+87 IELQSKYFVDKKTTF

-117 LGIKGETLKNEL
+117 LGIQSDSTKNEV
-129 NSGKINV
+129 NNGKINV

-147 KTKLLL
+147 KTKLVL
-153 YQKENQ
+153 YQKDNQ
-159 NVKNSDSDLNNN
+159 ASNSNEKNNIR
-171 NNMKKNFNYNLKD
+171 KNYNFNLKD
-184 NENNRNIQF
+184 GENNRNVQF

-217 NQLIDDDYIENLKQ
+217 EQLIDDDYIEDLKQ
-231 IIEDNYQ
+231 IIENNYQ

-245 VKLKQMNESLYK
+245 AKLKQMNESLYK
-257 KFINLSNIYN
+257 KFINLSNTYN

-297 IYNGRVELK
+297 IFNGRVELK

-350 KIENPDIEILSETL
+350 KTENPDIEILSETL

-391 LNINSNED
+391 LNINTNDD
-399 ENKKDLGTDNEYE
+399 ENKKDGTDNEYE
-412 GEDDIKEDLELGNQ
+412 GDDDIKEDLELGNQ

-450 QINAITYI
+450 QINAITYV

-470 KIVKDELYCTD
+470 KIIKDELYCSD
-481 GTTFS
+481 GATFS
-486 SWLIQNF
+486 SWLIKNF
-493 SV
+493 SA

>member
-1 MTNYHFLV
+1 M
-9 IHILFLIR
+9 
-17 IIKIFLILV
+17 
-26 FEIEKAIIDLNFDD
+26 IDLNFDD
-40 DVMRLEYPMQSPV
+40 DVMRLEYPMKSPV
-53 TFTLGEKF
+53 SFTLGEKF
-61 LQEKLNFNFI
+61 LQEKLIFNFI
-71 IMSELGN
+71 IMNALGN
-78 KYKKLAKGD
+78 KYKKIAKGE

-102 EKWIYMTPYQSQIEE
+102 EKWIYMTPFQSQIEE
-117 LGIKGETLKNEL
+117 LDINNNSAKNEI

-153 YQKENQ
+153 YQKDNQ
-159 NVKNSDSDLNNN
+159 NVNNNENNN
-171 NNMKKNFNYNLKD
+171 NSIRKNYNFNLKD
-184 NENNRNIQF
+184 NENNRNVQF

-217 NQLIDDDYIENLKQ
+217 DQLIDDDYIENLKQ

-238 KILPKDP
+238 QILPKDP
-245 VKLKQMNESLYK
+245 IKLKQMNESLYK
-257 KFINLSNIYN
+257 KFINLSNTYN

-350 KIENPDIEILSETL
+350 KTENPDIEILSETL

-391 LNINSNED
+391 LNINVNDD
-399 ENKKDLGTDNEYE
+399 ENKKELGTDNEYE
-412 GEDDIKEDLELGNQ
+412 GDDDIKEDLELGNQ

-450 QINAITYI
+450 QINAITYV

-486 SWLIQNF
+486 AWLIKNF

>member
-1 MTNYHFLV
+1 
-9 IHILFLIR
+9 
-17 IIKIFLILV
+17 
-26 FEIEKAIIDLNFDD
+26 
-40 DVMRLEYPMQSPV
+40 MRLEYPMESPV
-53 TFTLGEKF
+53 PFTLGEKF
-61 LQEKLNFNFI
+61 LQEKLIFNFI
-71 IMSELGN
+71 IMTELGN
-78 KYKKLAKGD
+78 KYKKIAKGD
-87 IELQSKYFLEKKTIF
+87 VELQSKYFLEKKTIF
-102 EKWIYMTPYQSQIEE
+102 EKWIYITPFKSQIEE
-117 LGIKGETLKNEL
+117 FGLKGDLLKNEI
-129 NSGKINV
+129 NNGKINV
-136 KIELQENLEEY
+136 KIELQENPEEY

-153 YQKENQ
+153 YQKDNQ
-159 NVKNSDSDLNNN
+159 NANNNDINNN
-171 NNMKKNFNYNLKD
+171 NRKNFNFNLKD
-184 NENNRNIQF
+184 GENNRNIQF

-212 KGLDL
+212 KGLDIE
-217 NQLIDDDYIENLKQ
+217 QLIDDDYIENLKQ
-231 IIEDNYQ
+231 IIENNYQ

-245 VKLKQMNESLYK
+245 AKLKQINESLYK
-257 KFINLSNIYN
+257 KFINLSNTYN

-297 IYNGRVELK
+297 IYNGRVDLK

-350 KIENPDIEILSETL
+350 KTENPDIEILSETL

-376 GSGLSEEDKNLVKNM
+376 GSGLSEDDKNLVKNM
-391 LNINSNED
+391 LNINTNDD

-450 QINAITYI
+450 QINAITYV
-458 FQNDKDTHEVTL
+458 FQNDKETHEVTL
-470 KIVKDELYCTD
+470 KIEKDELYCND

-486 SWLIQNF
+486 SWLINNF

>member
-1 MTNYHFLV
+1 M
-9 IHILFLIR
+9 
-17 IIKIFLILV
+17 
-26 FEIEKAIIDLNFDD
+26 NFDD
-40 DVMRLEYPMQSPV
+40 DVMRLDYPMKSPV
-53 TFTLGEKF
+53 SFTLGEKF
-61 LQEKLNFNFI
+61 LQEKLVFNFI
-71 IMSELGN
+71 IMSALGN
-78 KYKKLAKGD
+78 KYKKIAKGD
-87 IELQSKYFLEKKTIF
+87 IELQSKYFVDKKTTF

-117 LGIKGETLKNEL
+117 LGIQSDSTKNEV
-129 NSGKINV
+129 NNGKINV

-147 KTKLLL
+147 KTKLVL
-153 YQKENQ
+153 YQKDNQ
-159 NVKNSDSDLNNN
+159 ASNSNEKNNIR
-171 NNMKKNFNYNLKD
+171 KNYNFNLKD
-184 NENNRNIQF
+184 GENNRNVQF

-217 NQLIDDDYIENLKQ
+217 EQLIDDDYIEDLKQ
-231 IIEDNYQ
+231 IIENNYQ

-257 KFINLSNIYN
+257 KFINLSNTYN

-297 IYNGRVELK
+297 IFNGRVELK

-341 NKLGLEDTK
+341 NKLGLEDNK
-350 KIENPDIEILSETL
+350 KTENPDIEILSETL

-391 LNINSNED
+391 LNINTNDD
-399 ENKKDLGTDNEYE
+399 ETKKDGTDNEYE
-412 GEDDIKEDLELGNQ
+412 GDDDIKEDLELGNQ

-450 QINAITYI
+450 QINAITYV

-470 KIVKDELYCTD
+470 KIIKDELYCSD

-486 SWLIQNF
+486 SWLIKNF
-493 SV
+493 SA